1 MEHRLQRA
9 PCLGRPSFRSCSQGD
24 RRTAAQCHGG
34 RGWPQKAH
42 SSSQPMHCSHRAG
55 GWWDKNGAGER
66 GTLPRRRRWRVALSR
81 AGHPSPLTP
90 LSLSLPHQR
99 PGSRSGQCHRESP
112 PALLGPCR
120 DWRRC
125 AALGTEAALS
135 TPRAPAT
142 AHSQL
147 RQGIAEGG
155 CPGGTPEPPTHDRP
169 LQAHTS
175 NVDAWLLGRHRPSTS
190 RHGPGGAVY
199 SSQLVGLAREQG
211 GLPTRAGATQSPCQ
225 RADAPRERAVA
236 ASVVSHRT
244 PRRACRSASTPGR
257 PNKLKGSAAGV
268 TANQQ
273 QCRRGPERRGRG
285 ACRVRTA
292 AERVGLGVPDAT
304 NAHWPEVGASSG
316 VTGGDGNVGRRGWA
330 QPMCRLKGALHV
342 GARSG
347 AHDGRAVQTR
357 CLY

>member
-1 MEHRLQRA
+1 MEHRLQRT

-55 GWWDKNGAGER
+55 GWWDENGAGEW

-125 AALGTEAALS
+125 AALGTEPALS

-155 CPGGTPEPPTHDRP
+155 CPGGTPEPPPHDRP
-169 LQAHTS
+169 LQAHAS

-190 RHGPGGAVY
+190 RHGPGGAV
-199 SSQLVGLAREQG
+199 SWGPAG
-211 GLPTRAGATQSPCQ
+211 RAGAGAGGSSHPSGSHTIAVSTCRRPA
-225 RADAPRERAVA
+225 RAGRSRERGQPSDSAEG
-236 ASVVSHRT
+236 VSLRFH
-244 PRRACRSASTPGR
+244 PG
-257 PNKLKGSAAGV
+257 P
-268 TANQQ
+268 
-273 QCRRGPERRGRG
+273 
-285 ACRVRTA
+285 
-292 AERVGLGVPDAT
+292 AE
-304 NAHWPEVGASSG
+304 
-316 VTGGDGNVGRRGWA
+316 
-330 QPMCRLKGALHV
+330 
-342 GARSG
+342 
-347 AHDGRAVQTR
+347 
-357 CLY
+357 